1 MIRVYMIPASWTSE
15 IWLNKGDN
23 LMDNFRNLI
32 NDFMEDEEGLT
43 LLEYILG
50 AALIVAAM
58 LGTGFWD
65 DLATKFEDVA
75 DEIDGAGQDAGTP

>member
-1 MIRVYMIPASWTSE
+1 MIPASWTSE

-32 NDFMEDEEGLT
+32 KDFMEDEEGLT

-50 AALIVAAM
+50 AALIVTAF
-58 LGTGFWD
+58 LTSGFWTT
-65 DLATKFEDVA
+65 LSNKFTSVA
-75 DEIDGAGQDAGTP
+75 GRISSS

>member
-1 MIRVYMIPASWTSE
+1 MIPASWTSE
-15 IWLNKGDN
+15 IWLNKGDY

-32 NDFMEDEEGLT
+32 KDFMEDEEGLT

-58 LGTGFWD
+58 LTTDFWGT
-65 DLATKFEDVA
+65 LADKFVEVA
-75 DEIDGAGQDAGTP
+75 SDINTAGE

>member
-32 NDFMEDEEGLT
+32 KDFMEDEEGLT

-50 AALIVAAM
+50 AALIVTAF
-58 LGTGFWD
+58 LTSGFWTT
-65 DLATKFEDVA
+65 LSNKFTSVA
-75 DEIDGAGQDAGTP
+75 GRISSS

>member
-32 NDFMEDEEGLT
+32 KDFMEDEEGLT

-50 AALIVAAM
+50 AALIVTAF
-58 LGTGFWD
+58 LTSGFWTT
-65 DLATKFEDVA
+65 LSNKFTSVA
-75 DEIDGAGQDAGTP
+75 GRISTS

>member
-15 IWLNKGDN
+15 IWLNKGDY

-32 NDFMEDEEGLT
+32 KDFMEDEEGLT

-50 AALIVAAM
+50 AALIVTAF
-58 LGTGFWD
+58 LTSGFWTT
-65 DLATKFEDVA
+65 LSNKFTSVA
-75 DEIDGAGQDAGTP
+75 GRISSS